1 MTFMSKKFLK
11 TALLATVLGSAS
23 AWAQVPCGTTKLVCL
38 IPTALHTT
46 SSSFNF
52 FNEAFGT
59 QIGQLPLAT
68 PASGFLFT
76 FDKGAG
82 VYTASQESFGP
93 LEAERAET
101 IGLHKIYVAFTYQRF
116 DFSEIGGNNLK
127 NLPILFYFPSQT
139 DPAVVTATQNRL
151 DTHVDQYVAFGTF
164 GLTDRIDVALAV
176 PIEKVTM
183 SLFAKGTEFDTQ
195 SPATASFTEDFPG
208 SASGV
213 GDVVVS
219 AKGTV
224 FKHERLGAAVGMEM
238 RFPTGDEQNFLGSGA
253 FGIKPYVVFSR
264 RGRIAP
270 HVDFGYQWNAD
281 SALAKDQ
288 NGEHNL
294 PAYFS
299 YTLGADIGATKRVT
313 VVADF
318 LGQYFFNAPQVTTPQ
333 NVTATVNMKPVSFS
347 TLLPTSG
354 SYSVCNLGLG
364 VKANPWKNLLVSAN
378 ALIKLND
385 GGLRATV
392 VPLVGLSYSF

>member
-1 MTFMSKKFLK
+1 MTFMFNKFLK
-11 TALLATVLGSAS
+11 TAMLATLLGPFG
-23 AWAQVPCGTTKLVCL
+23 AWAQVPCGTNKLICL

-46 SSSFNF
+46 SSTFNF

-68 PASGFLFT
+68 PASGFIFT

-82 VYTASQESFGP
+82 VYTAAQESFGP

-101 IGLHKIYVAFTYQRF
+101 IGRHRVYVAFTYQRF
-116 DFSEIGGNNLK
+116 NFHEIDGNDTK

-139 DPAVVTATQNRL
+139 NPTVVTETHNRL

-183 SLFAKGTEFDTQ
+183 SLFAKGTEFDTK
-195 SPATASFTEDFPG
+195 SPATASFSEYFSG

-219 AKGTV
+219 AKATV

-270 HVDFGYQWNAD
+270 HVDLGYQWND
-281 SALAKDQ
+281 NSALAKDQ
-288 NGEHNL
+288 KGEHNL

-318 LGQYFFNAPQVTTPQ
+318 LGQYFFDAPQVTTPQ
-333 NVTATVNMKPVSFS
+333 NVTAPVNGVQRPFS
-347 TLLPTSG
+347 TILPASG
-354 SYSVCNLGLG
+354 SYNVYNLGLG
-364 VKANPWKNLLVSAN
+364 VKANPWKKLLVSAN

-385 GGLRATV
+385 EGFRTTV